1 MKVQVTS
8 TITAKTV
15 VVWWDGDLFHACPND
30 AVADAQVCLGVDLFE
45 VVAELAELDLE
56 REDQA
61 LEALELANAARTE
74 LLDPRGDSDRDDDF
88 DDELSV
94 DGVP

>member
-1 MKVQVTS
+1 MKVQMTS
-8 TITAKTV
+8 TTTGKTV
-15 VVWWDGDLFHACPND
+15 VVSWDGELFHARQKD
-30 AVADAQVCLGVDLFE
+30 AVGDAQVCLGVDLFE

-56 REDQA
+56 REGQA

-74 LLDPRGDSDRDDDF
+74 LLDADNDDHDDDF

>member
-1 MKVQVTS
+1 MKVQMTS
-8 TITAKTV
+8 TTTGKTV
-15 VVWWDGDLFHACPND
+15 VVSWDGELFHAHQKD
-30 AVADAQVCLGVDLFE
+30 AVGDAQVCLGVDLFE

-56 REDQA
+56 REEQA

-74 LLDPRGDSDRDDDF
+74 LLEAADDDDRDDDF